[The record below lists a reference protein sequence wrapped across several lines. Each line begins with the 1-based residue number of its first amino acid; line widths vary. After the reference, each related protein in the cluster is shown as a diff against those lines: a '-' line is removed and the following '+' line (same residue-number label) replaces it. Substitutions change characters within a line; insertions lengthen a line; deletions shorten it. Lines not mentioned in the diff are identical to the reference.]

1 MDNAK
6 FVQLHILTSYP
17 ASNLNRDDLG
27 RPKTVVMGNTQRLR
41 VSSQSLKRAWRMS
54 DVFQEALG
62 EGLGTR
68 TKELGVAVFCAL
80 TQGVPL
86 NETLQDKDATDGLP
100 KLKEKEALAIARSV
114 GGVFGKIKKKTEPTK
129 RTEGEAEAEDPAAGR
144 KALLESA
151 EIEQMAYL
159 SPAEIAS
166 AAALVEQCRASGKEP
181 AEDALSLLRKDALA
195 ADMAMF
201 GRMVAA
207 HPEFNVEAA
216 VQVAHAMTVHTV
228 AVEDDF
234 FTAVDDLNKEDVG
247 AGHMGVAE
255 FGAGLYYLY
264 LCIDRELLRE
274 NLGGDADLA
283 GRALRAL
290 AKAACTVSPGG
301 KQSSYASRAVA
312 SYCLAERGADQPR
325 TLSAAFLDGLDKP
338 GGLLERAVQELEK
351 TKKNM
356 DTAYEQQF
364 AAYVFHPAQGQG
376 AVTGLLDFVAG

>member
-1 MDNAK
+1 MDNGK

-41 VSSQSLKRAWRMS
+41 VSSQSLKRAWRIS
-54 DVFQEALG
+54 DVFREALG
-62 EGLGTR
+62 GALGAR

-80 TQGVPL
+80 TQGATL
-86 NETLQDKDATDGLP
+86 AEALQDKAAAGGLP
-100 KLKEKEALAIARSV
+100 RLKEKPALAVARAIA
-114 GGVFGKIKKKTEPTK
+114 GVFGKIKPEAGKKAK
-129 RTEGEAEAEDPAAGR
+129 AKKGGEAEDAEAGR

-159 SPAEIAS
+159 SPAEIAA
-166 AAALVEQCRASGKEP
+166 AAALVEQGRASGKEP
-181 AEDALSLLRKDALA
+181 ADDALSLLRKDALA

-207 HPEFNVEAA
+207 RPEFNVEAA

-264 LCIDRELLRE
+264 LCIDRDLLRE

-290 AKAACTVSPGG
+290 ARAACTVSPSG
-301 KQSSYASRAVA
+301 KQSSYASRSAA
-312 SYCLAERGADQPR
+312 SYCLAEKGADQPR
-325 TLSAAFLDGLDKP
+325 TLSSAFLDGLDRP
-338 GGLLERAVQELEK
+338 GGLLARAVETLEQ

-356 DTAYEQQF
+356 DAAYEQKF
-364 AAYVFHPAQGQG
+364 AAYVFHPARGQG
-376 AVTGLLDFVAG
+376 GISGLLDFVAG